1 MILKEKNI
9 FTKDECDLIISYVDS
24 YFKNWDKKDRKYNSH
39 SIDYDTTNNWI
50 FYRLKDFF
58 EDQTGLKISKLKKQL
73 HFHKFTKGDWFSR
86 HSDVNDRR
94 LYVVGSMLNDDFE
107 GGDFIM
113 YNDEKIIL
121 DKKVGNTY
129 IFDVK
134 IEHEITPITNGERY
148 SLLWFL
154 QNSNIIVEK
163 KSLI

>member
-1 MILKEKNI
+1 MILKEKKI

-39 SIDYDTTNNWI
+39 SIDYDTTNNWL

-86 HSDVNDRR
+86 HNDNRDRR
-94 LYVVGSMLNDDFE
+94 MYGVGVLLNDDFI
-107 GGDFIM
+107 GGDFKF
-113 YNDEKIIL
+113 YNLEEYTLNKT
-121 DKKVGNTY
+121 KGNGY
-129 IFDVK
+129 IFDVN
-134 IEHEITPITNGERY
+134 IEHEITNILDGERY

-154 QNSNIIVEK
+154 QDTDIEIIRK
-163 KSLI
+163 NFI